1 MRKGKDR
8 ITVRLSESDL
18 KGLSKIQSSGDFTE
32 ISEAVRW
39 CIHFS
44 VALMRLI
51 PIAILNSFV
60 DTEVEEVKPDDT
72 MEKPAEEVQKP

>member
-72 MEKPAEEVQKP
+72 MDTSTEKVQEP

>member
-72 MEKPAEEVQKP
+72 MEVTPEEVREP